1 MLYSILM
8 KKSVI
13 SVDVMGEIH
22 CGKLP
27 ICIFTLECEQL
38 HFGPQY
44 IWMDEVFAVYCLQS
58 SIAFYTGRE
67 ILKI

>member
-1 MLYSILM
+1 MHVESRSRHMLYSILM
-8 KKSVI
+8 KKSVM

-44 IWMDEVFAVYCLQS
+44 I
-58 SIAFYTGRE
+58 
-67 ILKI
+67 